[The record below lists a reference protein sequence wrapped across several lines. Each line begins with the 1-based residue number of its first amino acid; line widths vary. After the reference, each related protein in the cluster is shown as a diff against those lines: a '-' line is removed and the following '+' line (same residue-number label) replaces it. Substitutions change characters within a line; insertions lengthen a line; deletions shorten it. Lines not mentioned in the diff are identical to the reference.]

1 MTSQGDGMLRN
12 DLIHR
17 GKTCYIVMVRWGR
30 GVGKGS
36 VRGSGDVVSGWV
48 LGCGEGG
55 GGDWKGVG

>member
-1 MTSQGDGMLRN
+1 MLRN

-55 GGDWKGVG
+55 GGGDWKGVG